1 MGYTYQ
7 LSVLIPCY
15 NVENYLDVSLWCLE
29 QQWDDDKSMEIVFV
43 NDGSTDGTL
52 EKLQSFCR
60 KHPNNSVLID
70 KAENGGVAQARNDA
84 LKVAHGK
91 WITFFDPDD
100 ALSAGAYQAMCND
113 YLDDNV
119 DILSYET
126 NFVLNA
132 DILPLPHYKGQIEWE
147 GDGKEFFKKYRT
159 SVVWTFFYSHD
170 LLNKLN
176 VSFPDLSYLEGEL
189 FNIDVFINDGIRV
202 RRVDCKPY
210 YYNSRP
216 SSLSSINRSERDS
229 KMIDDIMTALG
240 YMEQKKQAQNDQHL
254 NNSISSK
261 QSEIARRLVPIFI
274 RSNKVDKGSMD
285 SIKQQL
291 SQWNVYPYKALNG
304 GLKDAFYALL
314 FRSPGLLVILRPL
327 LMKFVRH

>member
-1 MGYTYQ
+1 
-7 LSVLIPCY
+7 
-15 NVENYLDVSLWCLE
+15 VENYLDVSLWCLE
-29 QQWDDDKSMEIVFV
+29 QQWDDDKSMEVVFV
-43 NDGSTDGTL
+43 NDGSTDSTL

-60 KHPNNSVLID
+60 KHPDNTVLIN
-70 KAENGGVAQARNDA
+70 KEENGGVAQARNEA

-119 DILSYET
+119 DILSFET

-147 GDGKEFFKKYRT
+147 GDGKDFFKKYRT
-159 SVVWTFFYSHD
+159 SVVWTFFYSHN

-189 FNIDVFINDGIRV
+189 FNLDVFINDRIRV

-240 YMEQKKQAQNDQHL
+240 YMEQKKQVQNDEVL
-254 NNSISSK
+254 VDSISSK
-261 QSEIARRLVPIFI
+261 QSEIARRLVPVYI

-285 SIKQQL
+285 NIKQQL
-291 SQWNVYPYKALNG
+291 SQWNVYPYKTLNG
-304 GLKDAFYALL
+304 GLKDAFYELL
-314 FRSPGLLVILRPL
+314 FRFPGLLVILRPL
-327 LMKFVRH
+327 LLKFVRH

>member
-1 MGYTYQ
+1 MEYKYQ

-29 QQWDDDKSMEIVFV
+29 QQWDDDKSMEVVFV
-43 NDGSTDGTL
+43 NDGSTDSTL

-60 KHPNNSVLID
+60 KHPDNTVLIN
-70 KAENGGVAQARNDA
+70 KEENGGVAQARNEA

-100 ALSAGAYQAMCND
+100 ALSAGAYQAMYND

-119 DILSYET
+119 DVLSYES

-147 GDGKEFFKKYRT
+147 GDGKDFFKKYRT
-159 SVVWTFFYSHD
+159 TVVWTFFYSHD

-176 VSFPDLSYLEGEL
+176 VSFPDLSFLEGEL
-189 FNIDVFINDGIRV
+189 FNLDVFINDGIRV

-229 KMIDDIMTALG
+229 KMIDDIMTALE
-240 YMEQKKQAQNDQHL
+240 YMEQKKQVQNDEDL
-254 NNSISSK
+254 ANSISSK
-261 QSEIARRLVPIFI
+261 QSEIARRLVPVFI
-274 RSNKVDKGSMD
+274 RSNQVDKGSMH

-291 SQWNVYPYKALNG
+291 SQWNVYPYKAFNG
-304 GLKDAFYALL
+304 GLKDAFYELL
-314 FRSPGLLVILRPL
+314 FRFPGLLVILRPL
-327 LMKFVRH
+327 LLKFVRH

>member
-1 MGYTYQ
+1 MEYKYQ

-29 QQWDDDKSMEIVFV
+29 QQWDDDKSMEVVFV
-43 NDGSTDGTL
+43 NDGSTDETL
-52 EKLQSFCR
+52 DKLHSFCR
-60 KHPNNSVLID
+60 KHPNNTVLID
-70 KAENGGVAQARNDA
+70 KAENVGVAQARNDA
-84 LKVAHGK
+84 LKVAQGK

-147 GDGKEFFKKYRT
+147 GDGKDFFKKYRT

-189 FNIDVFINDGIRV
+189 FNLDVFINDGIRV

-229 KMIDDIMTALG
+229 KMVDNIMTALG
-240 YMEQKKQAQNDQHL
+240 YMEQKKQVQNDEDL
-254 NNSISSK
+254 ANSISSK
-261 QSEIARRLVPIFI
+261 QSEIARRLVPVFI

-291 SQWNVYPYKALNG
+291 SQWNVYPYRAFNG
-304 GLKDAFYALL
+304 GLKDAFYALM
-314 FRSPGLLVILRPL
+314 FRFPGMLVILRPL
-327 LMKFVRH
+327 LLKFVRH

>member
-1 MGYTYQ
+1 MEYKYQ

-29 QQWDDDKSMEIVFV
+29 QQWDDDKSMEVVFV
-43 NDGSTDGTL
+43 NDGSTDSTL

-60 KHPNNSVLID
+60 KHPDNTVLIN
-70 KAENGGVAQARNDA
+70 KEENGGVAQARNEA

-100 ALSAGAYQAMCND
+100 ALSAGAYQAMYND

-119 DILSYET
+119 DVLSYES

-147 GDGKEFFKKYRT
+147 GDGKDFFKKYRT
-159 SVVWTFFYSHD
+159 TVVWTFFYSHD

-176 VSFPDLSYLEGEL
+176 VSFPDLSFLEGEL
-189 FNIDVFINDGIRV
+189 FNLDVFINDGIRV

-210 YYNSRP
+210 YYNYRP

-229 KMIDDIMTALG
+229 KMIDDIMTALE
-240 YMEQKKQAQNDQHL
+240 YMEQKKQVQNDEDL
-254 NNSISSK
+254 ANSISSK
-261 QSEIARRLVPIFI
+261 QSEIARRLVPVFI
-274 RSNKVDKGSMD
+274 RSNQVDKGSMH

-291 SQWNVYPYKALNG
+291 SQWNVYPYKAFNG
-304 GLKDAFYALL
+304 GLKDAFYELL
-314 FRSPGLLVILRPL
+314 FRFPGLLVILRPL
-327 LMKFVRH
+327 LLKFVRH